1 MDLSTYITKA
11 ASYLSYLCAVQP
23 NRRTGSP
30 GNRAATEFVANNLA
44 QLGYELDT
52 TPFDCLDYTCGES
65 TLVSSEKPFEIFAS
79 PYSLGCDV
87 SSELISVSSVQEI
100 EDLNCQDKILLMR
113 GEVCSEQL
121 MPKNFVFYNPDHHK
135 KLVALLEKINPA
147 AIITA
152 TTRTPDQVGALYP
165 YPLIID
171 GDFNIPN
178 AYCTDKIGERLHHKR
193 GQIFRLAIDAER
205 IMATANNVIA
215 RKYPEAKNSEAKNPG
230 AAQKICVTA
239 HIDAYENSPGAS
251 DNASGTVV
259 LMLLAEMLSE
269 FRGKSSL
276 EIAALN
282 GEDHYSAGGQMDYLH
297 RYGNELD
304 RIRLVINI
312 DDVGYV
318 QGKSAYSTYDCPPHI
333 QLKAESVLGEF
344 ENIIQGEQWFNGD
357 HMIFVQKSVPAIA
370 FTAELISELMATITH
385 THLDTPDVV
394 DPQKVVE
401 VSCALSRLIRQL

>member
-1 MDLSTYITKA
+1 
-11 ASYLSYLCAVQP
+11 
-23 NRRTGSP
+23 
-30 GNRAATEFVANNLA
+30 
-44 QLGYELDT
+44 LDT
-52 TPFDCLDYTCGES
+52 TPFDCLDYRCGPP
-65 TLVSSEKPFEIFAS
+65 TLLSAEKPFEIFTS

-100 EDLNCQDKILLMR
+100 EDLKCEDKILLMR
-113 GEVCSEQL
+113 GEVCKEQL

-135 KLVALLEKINPA
+135 KLVALLEEKSPA

-152 TTRTPDQVGALYP
+152 TTRNPDQVGALYP
-165 YPLIID
+165 YPLIVD

-178 AYCTDKIGERLHHKR
+178 AYCTDKVGAQLHHKR
-193 GQIFRLAIDAER
+193 DQIFRLSIDTER

-215 RKYPEAKNSEAKNPG
+215 RKNPEAKNPEAKNPEAKNPKAKNPKAKNPE
-230 AAQKICVTA
+230 AAHKICVTA

-251 DNASGTVV
+251 DNASGIVV
-259 LMLLAEMLSE
+259 LMLLAEMLSD

-276 EIAALN
+276 EIAAFN

-304 RIRLVINI
+304 RIRLVINV

-318 QGKSAYSTYDCPPHI
+318 QGKSAYSTYSCPPHI
-333 QLKAESVLGEF
+333 QLKAQSVLGEF

-394 DPQKVVE
+394 DPEKIVE
-401 VSCALSRLIRQL
+401 VSSALARLIRQL